1 MQMHDQTFAAQL
13 TEWRRY
19 LHAHPE
25 LSFEEAET
33 ARFIAAR
40 LTEMGIPFES
50 GIGGHGIVATIARPG
65 SNRSVGL
72 RADMDALPI
81 EEANDVAYRS
91 TKPGVMHACGHDGH
105 TTALLGAAKLLAD
118 DPDWSGTVHLIFQP
132 AEEKGGGAK
141 AMLADGLLE
150 RFSMD
155 RVFALHNWP
164 GLPAGEI
171 AVHSGPVFAAGGPFY
186 ITLHGV
192 AGHAA
197 APHLTKDTIV
207 AAGHLL
213 VALQTVVSRN
223 VNPLNPAVVTVGKIS
238 GGTVTNQIPERVEIA
253 GTIRTYD
260 LTVRREIADAIHR
273 VSDGIA
279 ATYGIRAEV
288 NVSPGGQVSINAP
301 GETEIAASAAAAIGA
316 VVHRDIP
323 PTMGG
328 DDMGYILAKRPG
340 AYIWIGNGPALRD
353 GELHNPR
360 YDFNDEILPTAT
372 HWFAEVA
379 KRSLDAEGL
388 GPTSYPRPSSDD
400 RLVLEQQTPLG
411 CQED

>member
-1 MQMHDQTFAAQL
+1 MLDQTFAAQL

-33 ARFIAAR
+33 ARYVATR

-50 GIGGHGIVATIARPG
+50 GVGGHGIVATLSRPG

-72 RADMDALPI
+72 RADIDALPI

-105 TTALLGAAKLLAD
+105 TTALLGAARLLND
-118 DPDWSGTVHLIFQP
+118 DPAWSGTAHLIFQP

-141 AMLADGLLE
+141 AMLAEGLLE
-150 RFSMD
+150 RFPMD

-171 AVHSGPVFAAGGPFY
+171 AVHNGPVFAAGGPFY
-186 ITLHGV
+186 IMLHGT

-223 VNPLNPAVVTVGKIS
+223 VNPLNPAVVTVGKIN
-238 GGTVTNQIPERVEIA
+238 GGTVTNQIPDKVEIA

-260 LTVRREIADAIHR
+260 LGLRHQIADAIQR
-273 VSDGIA
+273 VADGIA
-279 ATYGIRAEV
+279 ATFGIRAEV
-288 NVSPGGQVSINAP
+288 HVSPGGQVSINAP
-301 GETEIAASAAAAIGA
+301 VEAEIAAEAAAAIGV
-316 VVHRDIP
+316 VVHRDVP

-340 AYIWIGNGPALRD
+340 AYIWIGNGPSLQD

-360 YDFNDEILPTAT
+360 YDFNDKILVTAAK
-372 HWFAEVA
+372 WFAEVA
-379 KRSLDAEGL
+379 KRSL
-388 GPTSYPRPSSDD
+388 SSS
-400 RLVLEQQTPLG
+400 TA
-411 CQED
+411 

>member
-1 MQMHDQTFAAQL
+1 MLDQAFAARL

-25 LSFEEAET
+25 LSFEEEGT
-33 ARFIAAR
+33 ARFVAER

-50 GIGGHGIVATIARPG
+50 GIGGHGIVATLSRPG
-65 SNRSVGL
+65 SNKSVGL
-72 RADMDALPI
+72 RADIDALPI
-81 EEANDVAYRS
+81 EEANEVAYRS
-91 TKPGVMHACGHDGH
+91 TTSGVMHACGHDGH
-105 TTALLGAAKLLAD
+105 TTALLGAAKLLSENQ
-118 DPDWSGTVHLIFQP
+118 DWSGTVHLIFQP

-150 RFSMD
+150 RFPMD
-155 RVFALHNWP
+155 RVFAFHNWP
-164 GLPAGEI
+164 GMAAGDI
-171 AVHSGPVFAAGGPFY
+171 AVHNGPVFAAGGPFY

-197 APHLTKDTIV
+197 APHLTRDTII

-238 GGTVTNQIPERVEIA
+238 GGTVTNQIPDKVEIA

-260 LTVRREIADAIHR
+260 LAVRREIADAIQR
-273 VSDGIA
+273 IADGIA
-279 ATYGIRAEV
+279 ATFGIRAEV
-288 NVSPGGQVSINAP
+288 NVSPGGQVSINASA
-301 GETEIAASAAAAIGA
+301 EAEIAAEAAAAIGA
-316 VVHRDIP
+316 VVHRDTP

-340 AYIWIGNGPALRD
+340 AYIWIGNGPALQD

-360 YDFNDEILPTAT
+360 YDFNDAILPTAAR
-372 HWFAEVA
+372 WFAEVA
-379 KRSLDAEGL
+379 KRSLAI
-388 GPTSYPRPSSDD
+388 
-400 RLVLEQQTPLG
+400 
-411 CQED
+411 